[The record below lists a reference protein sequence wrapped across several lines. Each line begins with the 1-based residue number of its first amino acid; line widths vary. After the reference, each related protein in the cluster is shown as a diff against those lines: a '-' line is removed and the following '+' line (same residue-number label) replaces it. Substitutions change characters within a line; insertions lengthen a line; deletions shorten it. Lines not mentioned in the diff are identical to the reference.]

1 MRGILMQIYYK
12 HQINMLRGK
21 GATYSDISTK
31 LGLSE
36 NTIKSHCRRNNIG
49 TFCEVCAECG
59 ENLLHIPKKKR
70 KRFCSDNCRMA
81 WWAKNPEARTHR
93 AVYNFVCN
101 QCQKP
106 FTAYGND
113 KRKYCSMG
121 CSVAARGKSSTNES
135 I

>member
-1 MRGILMQIYYK
+1 MQSYHK

-21 GATYSDISTK
+21 GSTYSDIAEK

-49 TFCEVCAECG
+49 TSFEVCAECRMK
-59 ENLLHIPKKKR
+59 LIHLPQKKR

-81 WWAKNPEARTHR
+81 WWAKNPEARTR
-93 AVYNFVCN
+93 KAVYDFVCN
-101 QCQKP
+101 QCKKP
-106 FTAYGND
+106 FTAYGNN

-121 CSVAARGKSSTNES
+121 CSVAARGNGNTKELR
-135 I
+135 